1 MDMDEEL
8 RKEIRKMALQNAFE
22 HGGETRDKI
31 VLGKILG
38 TKPEFRSKVK
48 EITEDISEIVSIV
61 NQLSSEEQEIE
72 IKEKFPELLAPKEKI
87 VEREGLPELKNAEQG
102 KVITRFPPEPNGYPH
117 IGHAKAA
124 IINSEY
130 AKMYGGKFILRMD
143 DTNPEAERMEYHAA
157 IKVGLEWLGIEFDTV
172 KSTSDDMEVFYEKGM
187 ELINSGK
194 AYICTC
200 KREDIS
206 RNRRERKACKCST
219 DDISKNNKNWEKM
232 NKKFKP
238 GDAIVRFRGDMK
250 ADNAVMRDPVLF
262 RIIDGKHYTLG
273 EKYRIWPSYDMAVAI
288 EDSIDG
294 VTHAFRSKEFEL
306 RKELIDAILD
316 ALNMRKPAQDF
327 FSRLEFKGM
336 PISKRIIKPLIEEGK
351 VSWYDDPRLP
361 TLEALRRR
369 GIKPEAIKKFIM
381 SLGLTKANTLAPF
394 EALEAFNRKFVDA
407 DSIRL
412 FMVSNVKKL
421 AVRNLPISS
430 IEIPNHPVN
439 DMGKRKVEI
448 DGNFYISGDDAQ
460 DIKEG
465 TQIRLLG
472 LGNVSII
479 KEGVELEGE
488 FIENGD
494 TAGIPKIQWVPQKI
508 AHKIKMIVPKAL
520 FNGDKFNEDSLE
532 ELDVYTEPH
541 YLQLKEGEEIQF
553 VRYGYCRKD
562 SQNQAIFTHK

>member
-1 MDMDEEL
+1 MDEEIK
-8 RKEIRKMALQNAFE
+8 KEIRKIALQNAFE
-22 HGGETRDKI
+22 HEGKTQDKI
-31 VLGKILG
+31 VLAKILG

-48 EITEDISEIVSIV
+48 EIVGNIAEIVSAV
-61 NQLSSEEQEIE
+61 NQISFEEQRKEIE
-72 IKEKFPELLAPKEKI
+72 ENFPEILIPKEKI
-87 VEREGLPELKNAEQG
+87 EEREGLPPLKNAEQG

-124 IINSEY
+124 IINAEY

-157 IKVGLEWLGIEFDTV
+157 IKVGLDWLGIKFDII
-172 KSTSDDMEVFYEKGM
+172 KNTSDDMELFYKKGI

-206 RNRRERKACKCST
+206 NNRKERKACKCSRG
-219 DDISKNNKNWEKM
+219 DIKQNIQGWGKM
-232 NKKFKP
+232 FDKFKP

-262 RIIDGKHYTLG
+262 RIIDEKHYTLG
-273 EKYRIWPSYDMAVAI
+273 NKYRVWPSYDFAVAI
-288 EDSIDG
+288 EDSNDG

-316 ALNMRKPAQDF
+316 ALNMRKPYQDF

-336 PISKRIIKPLIEEGK
+336 PISKRILKPLIEEGK

-361 TLEALRRR
+361 TLESLRRR
-369 GIKPEAIKKFIM
+369 GIKPEAIKKFIL

-394 EALEAFNRKFVDA
+394 DALESFNRKFVDA

-412 FMVSNVKKL
+412 FMVNKPKKL
-421 AVRNLPISS
+421 TIKKLPFSFV
-430 IEIPNHPVN
+430 EIPNHPIR
-439 DMGKRKVEI
+439 DMGKRKINLDE
-448 DGNFYISGDDAQ
+448 NFYISGEDAEN
-460 DIKEG
+460 IKEG

-472 LGNVSII
+472 LGNIVISKIN
-479 KEGVELEGE
+479 GELEGE
-488 FIENGD
+488 FIKDGNITD
-494 TAGIPKIQWVPQKI
+494 IQKIQWVSQKN
-508 AHKIKMIVPKAL
+508 AHIIKILIPKQL
-520 FNGDKFNEDSLE
+520 FIDDKFNENSLE
-532 ELDVYTEPH
+532 ELEVYTEPH
-541 YLQLKEGEEIQF
+541 YLQLKDGEEIQF
-553 VRYGYCRKD
+553 VRFGYCRKD